1 MKNILAEILTIGD
14 EILYGQITDTNSQW
28 MSRELD
34 ELGIKVVRKTTVGD
48 REKDILDAFAQA
60 ENRAD
65 LVLITGGL
73 GPTNDDLTMPM
84 LARHFGS
91 EIVMNDEV
99 CRHVKE
105 FFESRGRTFTELNKK
120 QALVPESAEV
130 LHNELGTAPG
140 TWYERKGRVFV
151 SMPGV
156 PYEMKNLMKTKVL
169 PKLRDF
175 FHTPV
180 ICHKLIKTVGIGE
193 SFLAD
198 KLKDWEDNLPKH
210 ISLAYLPSVGHV
222 KLRLTA
228 LGQDRKRLKSEI
240 WEQIEAA
247 LPIMGEY
254 VYGYDSTSLEE
265 AVGQM
270 LLERGKTIALAE
282 SCTGGHAQHKITSVA
297 GSSAYFQG
305 GVVAYHND
313 FKRELIDVN
322 PTTLE
327 TQGAVS
333 EETVKEMA
341 EGVRKRFKTDIGAA
355 TSGIAGPGGG
365 SPEKPV
371 GTVWI
376 ACTDGVK
383 TMTKKLQLT
392 KIRKLNIEI
401 SSISLLDLVRKWLVN
416 VEF

>member
-1 MKNILAEILTIGD
+1 MKKILAEILTIGD

-28 MSRELD
+28 MSQELD
-34 ELGIKVVRKTTVGD
+34 ELGIRVIRKTTVGD
-48 REKDILDAFAQA
+48 NETDILDAFAQA
-60 ENRAD
+60 EERAD

-84 LARHFGS
+84 LARYFGS

-99 CRHVKE
+99 YQHVKD
-105 FFESRGRTFTELNKK
+105 FFESRGRTFTEMNQR
-120 QALVPESAEV
+120 QALVPEVAEV

-140 TWYERKGRVFV
+140 TWYERDGSVFV

-156 PYEMKNLMKTKVL
+156 PHEMKNLMKKQVL
-169 PKLRDF
+169 PKVREF

-180 ICHKLIKTVGIGE
+180 IYHKLIKTVGIGE

-198 KLKDWEDNLPKH
+198 KIKDWEANLPEH
-210 ISLAYLPSVGHV
+210 ISLAYLPSIGHV

-228 LGQDRKRLKSEI
+228 VGDDRDKLKEEV
-240 WEQIEAA
+240 WNQIEAA
-247 LPIMGEY
+247 LPIMGKY

-265 AVGQM
+265 AIGQL
-270 LLERGKTIALAE
+270 LLEEKKTIAFAE
-282 SCTGGHAQHKITSVA
+282 SCTGGNVQHKITTVA

-313 FKRELIDVN
+313 FKRDVIDVN
-322 PTTLE
+322 QATLDAH
-327 TQGAVS
+327 GAVS
-333 EETVKEMA
+333 EETVIEMA
-341 EGVRKRFKTDIGAA
+341 EGVRKRFNADIGAA

-365 SPEKPV
+365 TPEKPV

-376 ACTDGVK
+376 AYTDGVNSIA
-383 TMTKKLQLT
+383 KKLQLT
-392 KIRKLNIEI
+392 KNRKLNIEI
-401 SSISLLDLVRKWLVN
+401 STIAVLNLVRKSLKG
-416 VEF
+416 